1 MKLKPGVP
9 LPSPE
14 DLKYKILIK
23 FRKKRPESIVLYL
36 TINIWNENY
45 KWLIIFNL
53 ELNETSLNS
62 SSSKN
67 ELHPS
72 IFGTN
77 TNVRLTSVGLNS
89 NEVFLNQKESDYQ
102 RSNST
107 SSINP
112 NINVDEN
119 FKNYVKLGYV
129 SKNGFCRNGIN
140 FFLAFKNITAKINNI

>member
-1 MKLKPGVP
+1 M
-9 LPSPE
+9 
-14 DLKYKILIK
+14 IA
-23 FRKKRPESIVLYL
+23 
-36 TINIWNENY
+36 
-45 KWLIIFNL
+45 IIFNL

-62 SSSKN
+62 GSSKN

-89 NEVFLNQKESDYQ
+89 SEVFLNHKESVYQ

-112 NINVDEN
+112 DINNLDEN
-119 FKNYVKLGYV
+119 FKNYIKLDYI
-129 SKNGFCRNGIN
+129 SKNGFCRNGLY
-140 FFLAFKNITAKINNI
+140 FFFWLLKILEKYQ